1 MATSAMDRSLK
12 IWDVRMYKCSLDY
25 KLPMVP
31 SQIQFSDRRVL
42 GNFIFAIYSSFIYP
56 GTQLVK
62 MDLMLRLLLFS
73 SPSPFLRLGFYLG

>member
-42 GNFIFAIYSSFIYP
+42 GNFIFIFAIYSSFIYP
-56 GTQLVK
+56 GNQILT
-62 MDLMLRLLLFS
+62 MDLMLSLLIFS
-73 SPSPFLRLGFYLG
+73 SPIEVHLE

>member
-42 GNFIFAIYSSFIYP
+42 GNFIFIFCNWFKSYLPWKLTFENGP
-56 GTQLVK
+56 HVK
-62 MDLMLRLLLFS
+62 PANIQFS
-73 SPSPFLRLGFYLG
+73 N

>member
-42 GNFIFAIYSSFIYP
+42 GNFIFILQFI
-56 GTQLVK
+56 QV
-62 MDLMLRLLLFS
+62 LFTLETN
-73 SPSPFLRLGFYLG
+73 F

>member
-1 MATSAMDRSLK
+1 MATSAMDRNLK

-42 GNFIFAIYSSFIYP
+42 GNQIFIFAIYSSFIYP
-56 GTQLVK
+56 GNQLLK
-62 MDLMLRLLLFS
+62 MDLMLSLLIFI
-73 SPSPFLRLGFYLG
+73 SPIEVHF